1 MLILSD
7 LEEAF
12 PVSVRAVY
20 DTLAVDRGFRT
31 SSDGVELGVRAPRV
45 LDPPL
50 DLQLP
55 LCPRPRCARS
65 LLISVVSIDGS
76 ESGIGLVL
84 VRGSI
89 WVAPE
94 RNVVETRLL
103 LAVLS
108 LLPSLIPDFS
118 LDRALS
124 LFAQNIPRRCGT
136 RLGAWSSGRNQR
148 CWLYP
153 RAFLSLCRGCLLLAR
168 GRSGYSSLN
177 VAPVCTGGN
186 ATRYGGT
193 FAAALAGPLS
203 TCGQPDIVG

>member
-124 LFAQNIPRRCGT
+124 LVTGCALLRIF
-136 RLGAWSSGRNQR
+136 LGVAV
-148 CWLYP
+148 
-153 RAFLSLCRGCLLLAR
+153 RGLER
-168 GRSGYSSLN
+168 G
-177 VAPVCTGGN
+177 VAAEING
-186 ATRYGGT
+186 
-193 FAAALAGPLS
+193 
-203 TCGQPDIVG
+203 VGFTLVLF